1 MDWKSPP
8 AAKRIPDPPETSA
21 RELKHSGL
29 LAGWVAPVSKP
40 GSPASDLCSMGW
52 ETGVPGERFVL
63 DGVGDRLPCG
73 HLARAEIDDRSLGNA
88 FQTRLH
94 LSFFPWNSGLSSAL
108 KTKQIPVFNTLPPS
122 PVHSFWL
129 RNTGNGY
136 NPSNV
141 TTPRKR
147 SSDRKRPGSI
157 SIRDV
162 ARRAGVSIATVSRAV
177 NRIPTV
183 DPELA
188 KRVWKA
194 IDEVGYVPNT
204 QARALVSGRSRML
217 GLIVSEITNPFF
229 PELVQ
234 EFENLAVAQGY
245 EVLIGSTN
253 YEPARTESLIRRMLQ
268 RNVDGVAVMTFG
280 IEEDL
285 VKQLVEREFPLVF
298 VDAGP
303 DLPNIRVLKVNYG
316 EGIRQA
322 VQHLAALGHRRIA
335 FITGPLRL
343 RSAIARREAF
353 VKSMAE
359 LGLTVPS
366 AHIVEGNHT
375 MEGGILAMEQLTSHH
390 ELPTAVMCSNDMT
403 AIGALHALFRTAHSV
418 PQEISVVGFDD
429 IHLAQFMLPPLTT
442 VQMSCQDLAAAA
454 VEALRAGIEHDHP
467 NAAKKEWQIPT
478 RLVVRQST
486 DFPSGSL
493 PALAARK
500 ASKPRNH

>member
-1 MDWKSPP
+1 MTIQRKS
-8 AAKRIPDPPETSA
+8 
-21 RELKHSGL
+21 
-29 LAGWVAPVSKP
+29 
-40 GSPASDLCSMGW
+40 
-52 ETGVPGERFVL
+52 
-63 DGVGDRLPCG
+63 
-73 HLARAEIDDRSLGNA
+73 
-88 FQTRLH
+88 
-94 LSFFPWNSGLSSAL
+94 
-108 KTKQIPVFNTLPPS
+108 
-122 PVHSFWL
+122 
-129 RNTGNGY
+129 
-136 NPSNV
+136 
-141 TTPRKR
+141 
-147 SSDRKRPGSI
+147 SSDHKRPGAI

-194 IDEVGYVPNT
+194 IDEVGYFPNT
-204 QARALVSGRSRML
+204 QARALVSGRSHML

-268 RNVDGVAVMTFG
+268 RSVDGVAVMTFG
-280 IEEDL
+280 IEEEL
-285 VKQLVEREFPLVF
+285 VQKLVEREFPLVF

-343 RSAIARREAF
+343 RSAIARRAAF
-353 VKSMAE
+353 LKSTSE
-359 LGLTVPS
+359 LGLTIPA
-366 AHIVEGNHT
+366 AHIVEGTHT
-375 MEGGILAMEQLTSHH
+375 MEGGILAMEQLASHG

-403 AIGALHALFRTAHSV
+403 AIGALHALFRTSRNV
-418 PQEISVVGFDD
+418 PREISVVGFDD

-442 VQMSCQDLAAAA
+442 IQMSCKDLAAAA
-454 VEALRAGIEHDHP
+454 VEALRAGIEQDHP
-467 NAAKKEWQIPT
+467 MAAKKEWQIPT

-493 PALAARK
+493 PALK
-500 ASKPRNH
+500 AHKAPRPSKSTK